1 MEEKNKKGSILPIL
15 STLAKPILPSATGS
29 IGPKL
34 LQGNGK
40 KIFGGRKCRYRR
52 RVEN

>member
-1 MEEKNKKGSILPIL
+1 MEEKNEKCSILPIL
-15 STLAKPILPSATGS
+15 AILAKPILPSAEGS

-40 KIFGGRKCRYRR
+40 KIFGGRKRRYRQ